1 MFKQDI
7 VSLWW
12 GERLRSGSQLTNA
25 KKHRD
30 NNLLVEVK
38 GDPRWFSRIDTDALW
53 EDHKEWAEASGLTEY
68 LKSTNKNGFM
78 LMFYSTTGATKGRTR
93 HGSRRT
99 VKYVAVFSP
108 KEYHEK
114 YFQSNGTTMPADT

>member
-1 MFKQDI
+1 MFKQAI

-12 GERLRSGSQLTNA
+12 SERLRNGTQVACA

-53 EDHKEWAEASGLTEY
+53 EDHKEWAKDCGLTEY
-68 LKSTNKNGFM
+68 LRNTSKNGFM

-93 HGSRRT
+93 HGSRNA
-99 VKYVAVFSP
+99 VKYVAVFKS

-114 YFQSNGTTMPADT
+114 HFQTDGMTVPADT